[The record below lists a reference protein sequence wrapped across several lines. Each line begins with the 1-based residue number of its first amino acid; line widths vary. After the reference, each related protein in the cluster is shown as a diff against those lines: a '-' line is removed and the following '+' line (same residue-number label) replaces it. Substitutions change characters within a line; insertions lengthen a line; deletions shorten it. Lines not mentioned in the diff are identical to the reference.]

1 MYQKLEKVLKRIHRA
16 RINKF
21 FFIQFIFFFDILY
34 AQIDQRFDL
43 YDWEIIRQ
51 NESIN
56 SISEGYQYI
65 FFATDANGILRFNKF
80 SRNFDSNLF
89 LGQGIKSNKIKH
101 VYVDKNT
108 GILWIIGNRGLEF
121 SNTREGNWNTIELNK
136 LSINSLS
143 NIEDLGSSKNFLWIK
158 TSSTFVKLDH
168 VSGTFLGVF
177 TYPDEKNIDWGDI
190 SFKNR
195 FISKQLS
202 VSSIVSEFEDYF
214 VEEGWLLG
222 NDSAADNS
230 GIFHDYH
237 SLLITENGFSWIGL
251 SNGQLLYIDDFSKT
265 ISPKTVGIAVS
276 VPLTVSI
283 KDNLWV
289 GGINNNQINGIS
301 SIDNSFNEINNFL
314 EINYSGFFSADFY
327 SSEII
332 KNEVWFGS
340 DGKIVIYDKRSDFFR
355 TLGYEKGIP
364 SQRIEF
370 IEYLDGK
377 IYIASKRDLIV
388 LDRKSKKVVN
398 SQISN
403 LIKRNNLSINYLDV
417 IGDKLHLSL
426 NGRVYIF
433 DKEENI
439 NVEKFEFL
447 FKENFRVNGIYGNEN
462 FLFFSSEKGILSV
475 GDNKFIPSSLYF
487 NNKVNDVLL
496 INSNLYIGTS
506 SGLVIYDLEE
516 EQLNNFYD
524 FSFIRNIFKLEQVDE
539 FLVLLTSTGLIKLR
553 LSL

>member
-1 MYQKLEKVLKRIHRA
+1 MDMFQKLEKVLKRIHLT

-21 FFIQFIFFFDILY
+21 FFIQFILFFDVLY

-80 SRNFDSNLF
+80 SRNFESNLF
-89 LGQGIKSNKIKH
+89 LGQGIKSNKIKN

-121 SNTREGNWNTIELNK
+121 SSTREGNWNQIQLDK
-136 LSINSLS
+136 LSINSLN

-158 TSSTFVKLDH
+158 TSSTFIKLDH
-168 VSGTFLGVF
+168 VSGSFLGIF
-177 TYPDEKNIDWGDI
+177 TYPDEGNIDWGDV

-195 FISKQLS
+195 FIYKDFS
-202 VSSIVSEFEDYF
+202 FEDYF
-214 VEEGWLLG
+214 VEKGWLLG
-222 NDSAADNS
+222 NDSAADNN
-230 GIFHDYH
+230 GIFHDYN
-237 SLLITENGFSWIGL
+237 SFLATENGFGWIGL

-283 KDNLWV
+283 ENDLWL
-289 GGINNNQINGIS
+289 GGINNSQVSGIS
-301 SIDNSFNEINNFL
+301 SIDTSFSEINNFL
-314 EINYSGFFSADFY
+314 EANYSGFFNADFY

-332 KNEVWFGS
+332 NNEVWFGS
-340 DGKIVIYDKRSDFFR
+340 DGKVVVYNKRSDFFR
-355 TLGYEKGIP
+355 TLGFEKGIP
-364 SQRIEF
+364 NQRIEF

-377 IYIASKRDLIV
+377 VYIASKDDLIV
-388 LDRKSKKVVN
+388 LDKKSKKIIN
-398 SQISN
+398 SQITN

-417 IGDKLHLSL
+417 INDKLYLSL
-426 NGRVYIF
+426 NERVYVF

-447 FKENFRVNGIYGNEN
+447 SEDNFRVNGIYGKKNS
-462 FLFFSSEKGILSV
+462 LFFSSEKGILSIR
-475 GDNKFIPSSLYF
+475 DNMFIPSSYYF
-487 NNKVNDVLL
+487 NNKVNDILL
-496 INSNLYIGTS
+496 INNNLYIGTS
-506 SGLVIYDLEE
+506 GGLAIYDLSEK
-516 EQLNNFYD
+516 QLNNFYD

-539 FLVLLTSTGLIKLR
+539 FLLLLTSTGLIKLK
-553 LSL
+553 LIL

>member
-1 MYQKLEKVLKRIHRA
+1 MDMFQKLEKDLRKIHQ
-16 RINKF
+16 IKIDKYF
-21 FFIQFIFFFDILY
+21 FAQLIIFIEIVA
-34 AQIDQRFDL
+34 AQVDQRFDL

-121 SNTREGNWNTIELNK
+121 SNTREGNWNTVQLNK
-136 LSINSLS
+136 LSINSLRI
-143 NIEDLGSSKNFLWIK
+143 IEDLGSSKNFLWIK
-158 TSSTFVKLDH
+158 TSSTFIKLDH
-168 VSGTFLGVF
+168 VSGSFLGVF
-177 TYPDEKNIDWGDI
+177 TYPDEENIDWGDI
-190 SFKNR
+190 GFKNR
-195 FISKQLS
+195 FIFKDFS
-202 VSSIVSEFEDYF
+202 FEDYF
-214 VEEGWLLG
+214 IEGGWILG
-222 NDSAADNS
+222 NDSAADNN
-230 GIFHDYH
+230 GIFHNYN
-237 SLLITENGFSWIGL
+237 SLLITENGFGWIGL

-283 KDNLWV
+283 EDNLWL
-289 GGINNNQINGIS
+289 GGINNAQTSGIS
-301 SIDNSFNEINNFL
+301 LISNGFNEINNFL
-314 EINYSGFFSADFY
+314 ETNYSGFFNADFY

-332 KNEVWFGS
+332 NNEVWFGS
-340 DGKIVIYDKRSDFFR
+340 DGKVVVYDKRGDFFR
-355 TLGYEKGIP
+355 TLGYEKGMP
-364 SQRIEF
+364 SQRIKF
-370 IEYLDGK
+370 IENLDGK
-377 IYIASKRDLIV
+377 VYIASKSDLIV
-388 LDRKSKKVVN
+388 LDAKSKKTIN

-417 IGDKLHLSL
+417 IDNKLHLSL
-426 NGRVYIF
+426 DGRVYVF

-447 FKENFRVNGIYGNEN
+447 FKDNFRVNGIYGNKN
-462 FLFFSSEKGILSV
+462 FLFFSSEKGILSIE
-475 GDNKFIPSSLYF
+475 DNKFIPSSSYF
-487 NNKVNDVLL
+487 NNKVNDILL
-496 INSNLYIGTS
+496 INNSLYIGTS
-506 SGLVIYDLEE
+506 GGLAIYDLGEG
-516 EQLNNFYD
+516 QLNNFYD

>member
-1 MYQKLEKVLKRIHRA
+1 MDMFQKLEKVLKRIHLT

-21 FFIQFIFFFDILY
+21 FFIQFIFFFDVLY

-80 SRNFDSNLF
+80 SRNFESNLF
-89 LGQGIKSNKIKH
+89 LGQGIKSNKIKN

-121 SNTREGNWNTIELNK
+121 SSTREGNWNQIQLDK
-136 LSINSLS
+136 LSINSLN

-158 TSSTFVKLDH
+158 TSSTFIKLDH
-168 VSGTFLGVF
+168 VSGSFLGIF
-177 TYPDEKNIDWGDI
+177 TYPDEGNIDWGDV

-195 FISKQLS
+195 FIYKDFS
-202 VSSIVSEFEDYF
+202 FEDYF
-214 VEEGWLLG
+214 VEKGWLLG
-222 NDSAADNS
+222 NDSAADNN
-230 GIFHDYH
+230 GIFHDYN
-237 SLLITENGFSWIGL
+237 SFLATENGFGWIGL

-283 KDNLWV
+283 ENDLWL
-289 GGINNNQINGIS
+289 GGINNSQFSGIS
-301 SIDNSFNEINNFL
+301 SIDKSFSEINNFL
-314 EINYSGFFSADFY
+314 ETNYSGFFNADFY

-332 KNEVWFGS
+332 NNEVWFGS
-340 DGKIVIYDKRSDFFR
+340 NGKVVVYNKRSDFFR
-355 TLGYEKGIP
+355 TLGFEKGIP
-364 SQRIEF
+364 NQRIEF

-377 IYIASKRDLIV
+377 VYIASKDDLIV
-388 LDRKSKKVVN
+388 LDKKSKKIIN
-398 SQISN
+398 SQITN
-403 LIKRNNLSINYLDV
+403 LIKRNNLSINYFDV
-417 IGDKLHLSL
+417 INDKLYLSL
-426 NGRVYIF
+426 NERVYVF

-447 FKENFRVNGIYGNEN
+447 SEDNFRVNGIYGKKNS
-462 FLFFSSEKGILSV
+462 LFFSSEKGILSIR
-475 GDNKFIPSSLYF
+475 DNMFIPSSYYF
-487 NNKVNDVLL
+487 NNKVNDILL
-496 INSNLYIGTS
+496 INNNLYIGTS
-506 SGLVIYDLEE
+506 GGLAIYDLSEK
-516 EQLNNFYD
+516 QLNNFYD

-539 FLVLLTSTGLIKLR
+539 FLLLLTSTGLIKLK
-553 LSL
+553 LIL